1 MQLTLQ
7 PLIDEPALL
16 LKEKK
21 LLIVADL
28 HIGIESELRE
38 NGLQVP
44 SQTKIME
51 ERLVSII
58 TKNDIKD
65 IILLGDIKHTIPSST
80 FQERTD
86 VKNFLTTI
94 QSYSTLHVL
103 PGNHDGNIDR
113 FLSSGIQLHP
123 SDGYVFE
130 GIGFTHGHRK
140 PSVEVMNCDQV
151 IIGHSH
157 PTVML
162 MDRLGYRTFEQCWLR
177 GPPRYNVLKEKY
189 PNSPTSQIL
198 LIPAFNALCGGTAV
212 NQDELLGPFKS
223 LIDVDNTDLYLLDGS
238 SLGKVKG
245 LKDSNK
251 PSI

>member
-1 MQLTLQ
+1 MQPTLQ

-16 LKEKK
+16 FKEKK
-21 LLIVADL
+21 LLVIADL

-44 SQTKIME
+44 SQTKVME
-51 ERLVSII
+51 ERLLSILK
-58 TKNDIKD
+58 KNKVDD

-80 FQERTD
+80 YQERTD
-86 VKNFLTTI
+86 VKNFLAVI
-94 QSYSTLHVL
+94 QSNSTLHVL

-113 FLSSGIQLHP
+113 LLTAGIQLHS

-140 PSVEVMNCDQV
+140 PSVEVMRCDQV

-157 PTVML
+157 PTVMM

-177 GPPRYNVLKEKY
+177 GSPHFDVLHEKY
-189 PNSPTSQIL
+189 PESPTSQIL
-198 LIPAFNALCGGTAV
+198 LMPAFNPLCGGTAV
-212 NQDELLGPFKS
+212 NQDALLGPFKN
-223 LIDVDNTDLYLLDGS
+223 LIDVDNADLYLLDGS
-238 SLGKVKG
+238 SLGKVKD
-245 LKDSNK
+245 LKDSR
-251 PSI
+251 

>member
-1 MQLTLQ
+1 MQPTLQ

-21 LLIVADL
+21 LLVIADL

-44 SQTKIME
+44 SQTRMME
-51 ERLVSII
+51 ERLISIV
-58 TKNDIKD
+58 TKNKVND
-65 IILLGDIKHTIPSST
+65 IIFLGDIKHTIPSST
-80 FQERTD
+80 YQERTD
-86 VKNFLTTI
+86 VKNFLAEI

-113 FLSSGIQLHP
+113 LLTPGIQMHP

-140 PSVEVMNCDQV
+140 PSLEIMQCDQV

-162 MDRLGYRTFEQCWLR
+162 MDRLGYRTFEQCWVR
-177 GPPRYNVLKEKY
+177 GPIHSDVLKEKY

-198 LIPAFNALCGGTAV
+198 LMPAFNPLCGGTAV
-212 NQDELLGPFKS
+212 NQDTLLGPFRS
-223 LIDVDNTDLYLLDGS
+223 LIDVDNADLYLLDGS
-238 SLGKVKG
+238 SLGKVKD
-245 LKDSNK
+245 LKDS
-251 PSI
+251 S

>member
-1 MQLTLQ
+1 MHPTLQ

-16 LKEKK
+16 LKKKK
-21 LLIVADL
+21 LLVIADL

-44 SQTKIME
+44 SQTKIMQ

-80 FQERTD
+80 VQERTD
-86 VKNFLTTI
+86 VKNFLAVI
-94 QSYSTLHVL
+94 QSYGTLHVL

-113 FLSSGIQLHP
+113 LLLSGIQLHP

-140 PSVEVMNCDQV
+140 PSVEIMQCDQV

-162 MDRLGYRTFEQCWLR
+162 IDRLGYRMFEQCWLK
-177 GPPRYNVLKEKY
+177 GPPLYDVLHEKY
-189 PNSPTSQIL
+189 PDSPTSQIL
-198 LIPAFNALCGGTAV
+198 LMPAFNALCGGTAV
-212 NQDELLGPFKS
+212 NQDALLGPFQS
-223 LIDVDNTDLYLLDGS
+223 LIDVGNSDLYLLDGS
-238 SLGKVKG
+238 SLGKVKD
-245 LKDSNK
+245 LKDS
-251 PSI
+251 S

>member
-7 PLIDEPALL
+7 PLMDEPALL

-21 LLIVADL
+21 LLVIADL

-38 NGLQVP
+38 NGVQVP
-44 SQTKIME
+44 SQTKRME
-51 ERLVSII
+51 ERLLSIVIKNEVS
-58 TKNDIKD
+58 D
-65 IILLGDIKHTIPSST
+65 IIFLGDIKHTIPSST
-80 FQERTD
+80 YQERTD
-86 VKNFLTTI
+86 VKTFLAMI

-113 FLSSGIQLHP
+113 LLTPGIQLHP
-123 SDGYVFE
+123 SDGYVIE

-140 PSVEVMNCDQV
+140 PSLEIMQCDQV

-162 MDRLGYRTFEQCWLR
+162 MDRLGYRTFEQCWVR
-177 GPPRYNVLKEKY
+177 GPPLFEALHQKY

-198 LIPAFNALCGGTAV
+198 LMPAFNPLCGGTAV
-212 NQDELLGPFKS
+212 NQDSLLGPFKS
-223 LIDVDNTDLYLLDGS
+223 LIDVDNADLYLLDGS
-238 SLGKVKG
+238 SIGKVKD
-245 LKDSNK
+245 LKDS
-251 PSI
+251 S